1 MTVRKKLIRSSQ
13 VGSLFDEPVESAHK
27 ILQACVPATMSF
39 WIDHNS
45 TIHAVSPEHVPPGVE
60 SLIVGTY
67 SIGGTS
73 LAHIQDD
80 LLAERR
86 ERAKAWID

>member
-1 MTVRKKLIRSSQ
+1 MRRKCIRSSL
-13 VGSLFDEPVESAHK
+13 VGSLLDEPEESARR
-27 ILQACVPATMSF
+27 ILSACVPATMSF
-39 WIDHNS
+39 WVDHNS
-45 TIHAVSPEHVPPGVE
+45 AIHAVSPEHVPAAAE
-60 SLIVGTY
+60 FLILGTY

-73 LAHIQDD
+73 LAHIADD

>member
-1 MTVRKKLIRSSQ
+1 MNRRRKPIRYGE
-13 VGSLFDEPVESAHK
+13 VGSLLDEPVESARR
-27 ILQACVPATMSF
+27 ILLACVPATMSF

-45 TIHAVSPEHVPPGVE
+45 TIHAVSPDQVPRAVE

-73 LAHIQDD
+73 LAHIADD

>member
-1 MTVRKKLIRSSQ
+1 MRKKFIRSSQ
-13 VGSLFDEPVESAHK
+13 VGSLLDEPVESARK
-27 ILQACVPATMSF
+27 ILLACVPATMSF
-39 WIDHNS
+39 WVDHNS
-45 TIHAVSPEHVPPGVE
+45 TIHAVTPERVPAAAE

-73 LAHIQDD
+73 LAHIEED

-86 ERAKAWID
+86 ERATAWID

>member
-1 MTVRKKLIRSSQ
+1 MTVRGRIPRSSQ
-13 VGSLFDEPVESAHK
+13 VGSLFEEPVECARK
-27 ILQACVPATMSF
+27 ILRACVPATMSF
-39 WIDHNS
+39 WIDHDS
-45 TIHAVSPEHVPPGVE
+45 IIHAVIPERVPAAVE

-73 LAHIQDD
+73 LAHIEDD

>member
-1 MTVRKKLIRSSQ
+1 MRKKYIRSSQ
-13 VGSLFDEPVESAHK
+13 VGSLLDEPVESARK
-27 ILQACVPATMSF
+27 ILLACVPATMSF
-39 WIDHNS
+39 WVDHNS
-45 TIHAVSPEHVPPGVE
+45 TIHAVRPEQVPAGAE

-73 LAHIQDD
+73 LAHIEED

-86 ERAKAWID
+86 ERATAWID

>member
-1 MTVRKKLIRSSQ
+1 MRKKFIRSSQ
-13 VGSLFDEPVESAHK
+13 VGSLFDEPVESARK
-27 ILQACVPATMSF
+27 ILLACVPATMSF
-39 WIDHNS
+39 WVDHNS
-45 TIHAVSPEHVPPGVE
+45 TIHAVTPERVPAAAE

-73 LAHIQDD
+73 LAHIEED

-86 ERAKAWID
+86 QRATAWID